1 MNQKQWLAHIQSLEV
16 LVEQNE
22 RAQGDEGQCL
32 EQIQQLTS
40 GPLRHFFLPRY
51 LNTWFACAIILF
63 LFSFTRYLA
72 IG

>member
-40 GPLRHFFLPRY
+40 GPLRHFFSH
-51 LNTWFACAIILF
+51 AI
-63 LFSFTRYLA
+63 
-72 IG
+72 